1 MSDLTPTP
9 NFDPVAI
16 GNEIAKLEAE
26 AQNSFTAAK
35 GEYEAAGALYISRSE
50 VIAAILWDVAQNHSE
65 HLDAVCEHAKIG
77 TSRRYELLQIGG
89 GRKSI
94 EQSRA
99 ENAARQKRLQ
109 DKRKAAVAEQKKAAA
124 AAAAARPLVTEKAT
138 AKQGKADK
146 GKSAAKPKPIKSSMA
161 LAEIDAFTKHWFPL
175 LNERDLVKAE
185 KLVAKRFEEARAS
198 RSSKE
203 AA

>member
-1 MSDLTPTP
+1 MTAIP

-16 GNEIAKLEAE
+16 GNEIAALEAE
-26 AQNSFTAAK
+26 TQNSFTAAK
-35 GEYEAAGALYISRSE
+35 GEYEAAGALHISRSE
-50 VIAAILWDVAQNHSE
+50 VIAAKLWDVAQHHPE
-65 HLDAVCEHAKIG
+65 HLDAVCERAKIG
-77 TSRRYELLQIGG
+77 ETRRYELLQIGG
-89 GRKSI
+89 GRKTI
-94 EQSRA
+94 EKSRA

-138 AKQGKADK
+138 TKQGKADK

-175 LNERDLVKAE
+175 LNERDQVKAE
-185 KLVAKRFEEARAS
+185 KLVAKRFEQARVN
-198 RSSKE
+198 RTRK

>member
-1 MSDLTPTP
+1 MTALP

-16 GNEIAKLEAE
+16 GDEIAALESD

-109 DKRKAAVAEQKKAAA
+109 DKRKAAVRSKRKPQLLQLL
-124 AAAAARPLVTEKAT
+124 LV
-138 AKQGKADK
+138 
-146 GKSAAKPKPIKSSMA
+146 
-161 LAEIDAFTKHWFPL
+161 
-175 LNERDLVKAE
+175 R
-185 KLVAKRFEEARAS
+185 
-198 RSSKE
+198 
-203 AA
+203 